1 MILEEKGGIFMNN
14 FLSNLMR
21 GRYGFDQ
28 LSQWLIGFDIIL
40 MVIGIFINNPYLS
53 LVSYIPLVIV
63 LVRCFSRNIAARARE
78 NAKFVQAIRP
88 LTDWFRKKINRLKG
102 QKTHRYYYCP
112 KCRQTVRVPKG
123 KGKICIT
130 CPKCHEEFIKKT

>member
-1 MILEEKGGIFMNN
+1 MNN

-28 LSQWLIGFDIIL
+28 LSQWLIGFDIVL
-40 MVIGIFINNPYLS
+40 MVIGIFINNPYYS
-53 LVSYIPLVIV
+53 LVTYIPFIIV
-63 LVRCFSRNIAARARE
+63 LVRCFSRNISARARE
-78 NAKFVQAIRP
+78 NAKFVQTIRP
-88 LTDWFRKKINRLKG
+88 LTDWFRKKINRFKG
-102 QKTHRYYYCP
+102 QKTHRYYHCP
-112 KCRQTVRVPKG
+112 KCQQTVRVPKG